1 MGSVGTVGTCV
12 DSGSVGT
19 GTVGMCVDTGSV
31 GTWVDS
37 DGNSEVGT
45 LEGLISWPSHPLAAG
60 NSLY

>member
-1 MGSVGTVGTCV
+1 MDSVGTVGVCVDSGFV

-19 GTVGMCVDTGSV
+19 CVDTGSV

-45 LEGLISWPSHPLAAG
+45 LEGLISSPLHPFSAG
-60 NSLY
+60 NS